1 MTYLAEGEA
10 RGLIAFNENRNRIRY
25 SRAWKTYN
33 FNDPEEQV
41 RAEIYL
47 QLVLLYGYAP
57 ERIDFEVNMPGHTP
71 NYWADI
77 IVYSDD
83 AKVSPYVVV
92 ECKKPDVT
100 DAEFQQAILQGFGN
114 ANSIRAAY
122 LWVTSGTLSRY
133 FDVANFPSGER
144 EKNIIPDIP
153 KFGTREIPKAK
164 FYKGGVT
171 EKAVTEMP

>member
-1 MTYLAEGEA
+1 
-10 RGLIAFNENRNRIRY
+10 
-25 SRAWKTYN
+25 
-33 FNDPEEQV
+33 
-41 RAEIYL
+41 L